1 MRTRDELNKKIFQ
14 EKKSS
19 LIIQRDNI
27 NKLLDEIVNFK
38 IIYIS
43 GPVGCGKTT
52 AVKEWCNSIDE
63 QVLWYSI
70 DDKEIESD
78 KLIEKISE
86 EIEKFHENGKTK
98 IIVVDNFENVRNK
111 DVLQFSII
119 DEMFDEYKLILISRS
134 VLTSGLKYFL
144 VKRELEIITYVDL
157 LFNDEEIVDYFKVNG
172 FDIDDNNL
180 EKIKKDTGGWVIGL
194 NAILGALK
202 VNNNEFNEQM
212 YTDSVLN
219 AYEFLDYKIFE
230 KLDDNIKDFL
240 IKTSLLDEID
250 IGIARFIAEDKGLE
264 NIFDRFLE
272 RESFLIKIRPGV
284 YKYVNY
290 AKKYLKYKREKMYS
304 KDEIN
309 KVYKKIAEY
318 YLKNNEDGRAVD
330 YYCKGEC
337 YKEAVLILEKL
348 SYDSYIN
355 LNLKIVDKYIDII
368 PKEYVN
374 KSPTLCGTK
383 FLSSFI
389 YKKGNLEEIYK
400 SLINMRNIIPEDDPK
415 RVALEVRILY
425 ANISLT
431 KMKPNKFL
439 KSFKE
444 CSNILKKNNHHLV
457 ALCVMLNIP
466 SILRGVRDFSSW
478 GVHYEFV
485 ESILK
490 ESIMEMF
497 GDEGLWLL
505 DIAIAELLY
514 EKNDL
519 SGALMRASKG
529 VADSSTKGNISVYFV
544 GMLVLMKIL
553 RTQGQSYEVKEM
565 LTALEKKIKDEK
577 AFQLEENLEALKAR
591 ILLSSGDLEYSIN
604 WLNSLS
610 SGIII
615 SEFSISKIYIYMTAI
630 RAYIYNSMYT
640 QALIVLEA
648 LSVNLKDLNRVL
660 DMIEVNILRAICFYE
675 YNEES
680 IALEYMDYAIKS
692 AFKYKYIRMFANEGK
707 LCALIL
713 SKYLKNKQDLSSEY
727 KKYVRKLINEANKC
741 AIMVPNKMTN
751 NLSHVIEPLTK
762 TEDEVLKLLLDGLKY
777 SEISEK
783 LNIKISTVK
792 THVFNIY
799 SKLNVKNKNEAMLL
813 MKSMKKN

>member
-1 MRTRDELNKKIFQ
+1 
-14 EKKSS
+14 
-19 LIIQRDNI
+19 
-27 NKLLDEIVNFK
+27 
-38 IIYIS
+38 
-43 GPVGCGKTT
+43 
-52 AVKEWCNSIDE
+52 
-63 QVLWYSI
+63 
-70 DDKEIESD
+70 
-78 KLIEKISE
+78 
-86 EIEKFHENGKTK
+86 
-98 IIVVDNFENVRNK
+98 
-111 DVLQFSII
+111 
-119 DEMFDEYKLILISRS
+119 
-134 VLTSGLKYFL
+134 
-144 VKRELEIITYVDL
+144 
-157 LFNDEEIVDYFKVNG
+157 
-172 FDIDDNNL
+172 
-180 EKIKKDTGGWVIGL
+180 
-194 NAILGALK
+194 
-202 VNNNEFNEQM
+202 
-212 YTDSVLN
+212 
-219 AYEFLDYKIFE
+219 
-230 KLDDNIKDFL
+230 
-240 IKTSLLDEID
+240 
-250 IGIARFIAEDKGLE
+250 
-264 NIFDRFLE
+264 
-272 RESFLIKIRPGV
+272 
-284 YKYVNY
+284 
-290 AKKYLKYKREKMYS
+290 
-304 KDEIN
+304 
-309 KVYKKIAEY
+309 
-318 YLKNNEDGRAVD
+318 
-330 YYCKGEC
+330 
-337 YKEAVLILEKL
+337 
-348 SYDSYIN
+348 
-355 LNLKIVDKYIDII
+355 
-368 PKEYVN
+368 
-374 KSPTLCGTK
+374 
-383 FLSSFI
+383 
-389 YKKGNLEEIYK
+389 
-400 SLINMRNIIPEDDPK
+400 MRNIIPEDDPK

-497 GDEGLWLL
+497 GDEGLCLL

-529 VADSSTKGNISVYFV
+529 VADSSTKGNISVYFI

>member
-1 MRTRDELNKKIFQ
+1 MRTREELNKKNFQ

-52 AVKEWCNSIDE
+52 AVKEWCDSIDE

-78 KLIEKISE
+78 KLIEKISK
-86 EIEKFHENGKTK
+86 EIDEFHENGETK

-111 DVLQFSII
+111 DALQFSII

-134 VLTSGLKYFL
+134 VLPSGLKYFL

-157 LFNDEEIVDYFKVNG
+157 LFNDEEIVDYFKING
-172 FDIDDNNL
+172 FDIDNTNL

-250 IGIARFIAEDKGLE
+250 IGIARFIAEKKGLE

-318 YLKNNEDGRAVD
+318 YLKNNEDGMAVD

-337 YKEAVLILEKL
+337 YKEAVPILEKL

-368 PKEYVN
+368 PKEYIN
-374 KSPTLCGTK
+374 KSPILCGTK

-425 ANISLT
+425 AKISLT

-444 CSNILKKNNHHLV
+444 CNNILKKNNHHLV
-457 ALCVMLNIP
+457 ALCIMLNIP
-466 SILRGVRDFSSW
+466 SILRGIRDFSSW
-478 GVHYEFV
+478 GVHYEFA

-490 ESIMEMF
+490 ENIMEMF
-497 GDEGLWLL
+497 GDEGLGLL

-529 VADSSTKGNISVYFV
+529 VADSSTKGAISVYFV
-544 GMLVLMKIL
+544 GMLVLIKIL
-553 RTQGQSYEVKEM
+553 RTQGQSYKVKEM
-565 LTALEKKIKDEK
+565 IKVLEKKIKDEK
-577 AFQLEENLEALKAR
+577 AFQLEENMKALKVR

-615 SEFSISKIYIYMTAI
+615 NEFSISKIYIYMTAV

-640 QALIVLEA
+640 QALIILEA

-660 DMIEVNILRAICFYE
+660 DMIEINILRAICFYQ
-675 YNEES
+675 YNEEG
-680 IALEYMDYAIKS
+680 IALEYMDCAIKS
-692 AFKYKYIRMFANEGK
+692 AFRYKYIRMFANEGK

-713 SKYLKNKQDLSSEY
+713 SRYLKNKQDLSSEY

-741 AIMVPNKMTN
+741 AIMVPDKMTN
-751 NLSHVIEPLTK
+751 NLSHIIEPLTK
-762 TEDEVLKLLLDGLKY
+762 TEDEVLELLLEGFKY
-777 SEISEK
+777 SEISEQ

>member
-1 MRTRDELNKKIFQ
+1 
-14 EKKSS
+14 
-19 LIIQRDNI
+19 
-27 NKLLDEIVNFK
+27 
-38 IIYIS
+38 
-43 GPVGCGKTT
+43 
-52 AVKEWCNSIDE
+52 
-63 QVLWYSI
+63 
-70 DDKEIESD
+70 
-78 KLIEKISE
+78 
-86 EIEKFHENGKTK
+86 
-98 IIVVDNFENVRNK
+98 
-111 DVLQFSII
+111 
-119 DEMFDEYKLILISRS
+119 
-134 VLTSGLKYFL
+134 
-144 VKRELEIITYVDL
+144 
-157 LFNDEEIVDYFKVNG
+157 
-172 FDIDDNNL
+172 
-180 EKIKKDTGGWVIGL
+180 
-194 NAILGALK
+194 
-202 VNNNEFNEQM
+202 
-212 YTDSVLN
+212 
-219 AYEFLDYKIFE
+219 
-230 KLDDNIKDFL
+230 
-240 IKTSLLDEID
+240 
-250 IGIARFIAEDKGLE
+250 
-264 NIFDRFLE
+264 
-272 RESFLIKIRPGV
+272 
-284 YKYVNY
+284 
-290 AKKYLKYKREKMYS
+290 
-304 KDEIN
+304 
-309 KVYKKIAEY
+309 
-318 YLKNNEDGRAVD
+318 
-330 YYCKGEC
+330 
-337 YKEAVLILEKL
+337 
-348 SYDSYIN
+348 
-355 LNLKIVDKYIDII
+355 
-368 PKEYVN
+368 
-374 KSPTLCGTK
+374 
-383 FLSSFI
+383 
-389 YKKGNLEEIYK
+389 
-400 SLINMRNIIPEDDPK
+400 
-415 RVALEVRILY
+415 
-425 ANISLT
+425 
-431 KMKPNKFL
+431 
-439 KSFKE
+439 
-444 CSNILKKNNHHLV
+444 
-457 ALCVMLNIP
+457 
-466 SILRGVRDFSSW
+466 
-478 GVHYEFV
+478 
-485 ESILK
+485 
-490 ESIMEMF
+490 MEMF
-497 GDEGLWLL
+497 GDEGLGLL

-544 GMLVLMKIL
+544 GMLVLIKIL
-553 RTQGQSYEVKEM
+553 RTQGQSYKVKEM
-565 LTALEKKIKDEK
+565 LKALEKKIKDEK